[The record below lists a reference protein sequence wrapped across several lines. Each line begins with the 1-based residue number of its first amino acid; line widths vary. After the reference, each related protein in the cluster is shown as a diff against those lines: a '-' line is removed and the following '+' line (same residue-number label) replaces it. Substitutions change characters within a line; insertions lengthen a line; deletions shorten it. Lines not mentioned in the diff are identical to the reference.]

1 MITTRLF
8 DIPYYQLEN
17 YPNKA
22 MFSYKQGGEWK
33 NISTQEFID
42 TVNKMSKGLI
52 NYGIQPGDKVAIV
65 SPNRYEWN
73 TIDIAVQQTGAIV
86 VPIYPNISTA
96 DYEFIFDNADI
107 RIAFIGTE
115 DLVNKLNGIKDK
127 LPKLEKLYSFDKV
140 EGAIYWKDLFDES
153 DQFTN
158 ELTKRKDAIKFEDLA
173 TLIYTS
179 GTTGKPKGVMLTHEN
194 ILSNVDASHPLI
206 PGDENSVALTFL
218 PVCHVYERMLHYLY
232 MKMGAS
238 IAFAESL
245 DTIADNMREVQ
256 PHIFTAVPRLLEKVY
271 DKIMA
276 KGGELTGI
284 KRSLFFWAVG
294 LAQEYEVSGKSAWY
308 NFKLG
313 IARKLIFSK
322 WKEALGGRVLAVASG
337 SAALSPQLCR
347 IYLAAGINIL
357 EGYGLT
363 ETSPVISVNTLEKD
377 GLRIGTVGPLLHNV
391 QVKFD
396 EDGEI
401 LVKAPSVTSGY
412 YKNPEATKSSFTEDG
427 WFRTGD
433 IGMMVEGRFLK
444 ITDRKKEIFK
454 TSGGKYIIPQPM
466 ENKFKESRFIEQI
479 MVIGEGHKFAAALI
493 VPAFAFIKDWSTR
506 KGYGLE
512 NKTHEE
518 IVKDQRLIDR
528 IQKDVAEFN
537 KGYGHWETIKQFR
550 LLPNEFSI
558 EGNELTPTLKFKRKN
573 ILAKYESY
581 INDIYQGVDGI

>member
-1 MITTRLF
+1 MKTNRLF
-8 DIPYYQLEN
+8 DIPYYQLSN
-17 YPNKA
+17 YPNEA
-22 MFSYKQGGEWK
+22 MFTYKKDGEWIK
-33 NISTQEFID
+33 ISTQHFID
-42 TVNKMSKGLI
+42 IVNKVSKGLI
-52 NYGIQPGDKVAIV
+52 QYGVQPGEKIAIV

-73 TIDIAVQQTGAIV
+73 VLDIAIQQIGAIV

-107 RIAFIGTE
+107 RIAFLGTDE
-115 DLVNKLNGIKDK
+115 LHEKITGIKDK
-127 LPKLEKLYSFDKV
+127 LPKLEVFYTYDKIQGANYWEDIFD
-140 EGAIYWKDLFDES
+140 DSSTHDE
-153 DQFTN
+153 
-158 ELTKRKDAIKFEDLA
+158 ELKNRKDAVKFEDLA

-194 ILSNVDASHPLI
+194 ILSNVDACQPLI
-206 PGDENSVALTFL
+206 PGNENSIALTFL

-245 DTIADNMREVQ
+245 ETIADNMREVR

-271 DKIMA
+271 DKIIA
-276 KGGELTGI
+276 KGSELTGL
-284 KRSLFFWAVG
+284 KKALFFWAVG
-294 LAQEYEVSGKSAWY
+294 LAEEYEVKGKGSWY

-322 WKEALGGRVLAVASG
+322 WKEALGGRVEAVASG

-363 ETSPVISVNTLEKD
+363 ETSPVISVNTLAED
-377 GLRIGTVGPLLHNV
+377 GIRIGTVGPLLNNV

-396 EDGEI
+396 TDGEI
-401 LVKAPSVTSGY
+401 LVKGPNVTSGY
-412 YKNPEATKSSFTEDG
+412 YKNPEATKDTFTEDG

-433 IGMMVEGRFLK
+433 IGEMVEGKFLK

-493 VPAFAFIKDWSTR
+493 VPAYAFVKEWSAR

-512 NKTHEE
+512 NMSNEE
-518 IVKDQRLIDR
+518 IAKDQRLIDR
-528 IQKDVAEFN
+528 IQKDVEEFN

-558 EGNELTPTLKFKRKN
+558 EGNELTPTLKFKRKI
-573 ILAKYESY
+573 ILQKYEAY
-581 INDIYQGVDGI
+581 VNDIYSGLE